1 MTLKD
6 EYLIEGRVVELK
18 NGLRGL
24 ILDNYILFPHGKTNV
39 SEYDDNMVSGCF
51 TYENIDKVFKFIGSF
66 NKYGLETLLC
76 DENLELLWENLDFG
90 QFKLGDLI
98 KVRDTEE
105 DWWVTRRF
113 VKYDGKLIYTL
124 SEDLDEVYSWY
135 MGKKIDG

>member
-6 EYLIEGRVVELK
+6 EYLIDGRVVELR
-18 NGLRGL
+18 NGVRGL
-24 ILDNYILFPHGKTNV
+24 ILDNYILHPHGKTNI
-39 SEYDDNMVSGCF
+39 SEYDDNMECGYS
-51 TYENIDKVFKFIGSF
+51 YQSIDKVFKFMGSV
-66 NKYGLETLLC
+66 NRCGLESLLC
-76 DENLELLWENLDFG
+76 DKNLELLWENLDFG

-135 MGKKIDG
+135 MAKRIDD

>member
-6 EYLIEGRVVELK
+6 EYLIEGRVVEIK

-24 ILDNYILFPHGKTNV
+24 ILDNYILFPHGKTNL
-39 SEYDDNMVSGCF
+39 SEYNDDMVVRGS
-51 TYENIDKVFKFIGSF
+51 TYEDIDKVFKFIGSF
-66 NKYGLETLLC
+66 NRCGLENLLR
-76 DENLELLWENLDFG
+76 DENLELLWENLDFS

-98 KVRDTEE
+98 KVRDTKE

-135 MGKKIDG
+135 MGKKIDD